1 MGARELDQIDTV
13 IIHCLDTYAG
23 MNTDVATV
31 TEWHKARG
39 FDTIGYHYLI
49 KRDGKVKRGRP
60 DDVVGA
66 HAKGY
71 NTGSLGIAM
80 AGGKGDDDGPSV
92 NFTHHQWK
100 SLQELC
106 VNLKKKYNAKII
118 GHNEV
123 SDKTCP
129 NFDVQAWQEGLGL

>member
-1 MGARELDQIDTV
+1 MRNIDTI
-13 IIHCLDTYAG
+13 IIHCLDTYAH
-23 MNTDVATV
+23 MDTDVATV

-49 KRDGKVKRGRP
+49 KRDGNVEKGRP

-66 HAKGY
+66 HAKAY
-71 NTGSLGIAM
+71 NANSIGVAM
-80 AGGKGDDDGPSV
+80 AGGKGEDDLP
-92 NFTHHQWK
+92 
-100 SLQELC
+100 C
-106 VNLKKKYNAKII
+106 VNYTASQWTALATLCANLKWTHNCNII

-129 NFDVQAWQEGLGL
+129 NFDVQAWQEGLE